1 MSGDGPARPGSLE
14 RAFLE
19 VLWAHYEPVPAR
31 QVQAECADRNLAYAT
46 VRTVLER
53 LVRKGLVEHT
63 RDGRT
68 LLYSAT
74 GTREGFVSELMLQAL
89 QLTSDRDAALAHFA
103 RSVSPTERATLAEA
117 LRSGARR
124 KR

>member
-1 MSGDGPARPGSLE
+1 MTGQRPARPGSLE

-19 VLWAHYEPVPAR
+19 VLWTHDEPIPAR
-31 QVQAECADRNLAYAT
+31 QVQTEAGRDLAYAT

-53 LVRKGLVEHT
+53 LVRKGLVEHS

-68 LLYSAT
+68 LLYSAA
-74 GTREGFVSELMLQAL
+74 GTRESFVSELMLEAL
-89 QLTSDRDAALAHFA
+89 RLTSDRDAALAHFA
-103 RSVSPTERATLAEA
+103 RSVSADEAVTLTEA
-117 LRSGARR
+117 LRAAARR